1 MKTTKV
7 KAVKEINWALPGQT
21 VSHEDFMDA
30 IKKAEKGPFYDLDEA
45 MQRLEQWKK
54 DKGL

>member
-1 MKTTKV
+1 MKTTKA
-7 KAVKEINWALPGQT
+7 KTGKEINWALPGQT
-21 VSHEDFMDA
+21 VSHEDFMAA
-30 IKKAEKGPFYDLDEA
+30 IKKAEEGPFYDLDEA